1 MIDEPEVYVD
11 NYSTEDAE
19 IGGLQAP
26 YGDDTWRI
34 IDENEGGVVAYAGSY
49 DLAILIRDAIRKG
62 YQTFKVGDHI
72 RTLDTP
78 AVRGYGLYPNA
89 RGVIVSVD
97 GRRIGFLTDG
107 EIANSNTYPWWAQ
120 PEHIELDK

>member
-1 MIDEPEVYVD
+1 MTDAPEVYVD
-11 NYSTEDAE
+11 NYSARDAE
-19 IGGLQAP
+19 REGLDAP
-26 YGDDTWRI
+26 YGDNTWRI
-34 IDENEGGVVAYAGSY
+34 IDENEGGVVAYAGSH

-89 RGVIVSVD
+89 RGVIVSVE
-97 GRRIGFLTDG
+97 GRRIGFLTHTEVEDG
-107 EIANSNTYPWWAQ
+107 NTYPWWAL